1 MSSRRDAVPFDP
13 RHFKKLTSRLV
24 HLSFGDIRRAE
35 QRAQVQY
42 PLAPH
47 DDLFRVWVNEEIATG
62 DWPPLDLERDPFEF
76 PAPFE
81 LLNERCTEGG
91 GVFADK
97 SLGLWRTADLA
108 RLPFLAT

>member
-1 MSSRRDAVPFDP
+1 VLRCSIPWL
-13 RHFKKLTSRLV
+13 LTTTFSEC
-24 HLSFGDIRRAE
+24 G
-35 QRAQVQY
+35 
-42 PLAPH
+42 
-47 DDLFRVWVNEEIATG
+47 VNEEIATG

-97 SLGLWRTADLA
+97 SLGLWRMAGLA
-108 RLPFLAT
+108 GLPFPTT